1 MLDVPEVRY
10 ADTAGGA
17 IAYQVFGD
25 GPFDIVVTPGFVS
38 HLDLQ
43 WTMPSYTRF
52 FEMLSSF
59 ARVIIFDK
67 RGTGLSDPTPNAVRF
82 DQRAE
87 DILSVMDAAGS
98 ERAVLMGISEGGPL
112 SILFAAQHPE
122 RVHSLILYGTFAK
135 GSLIGGS
142 LIDAFDD
149 AIDNWGSGRT
159 ASIFSAEGDSAVRRR
174 LAGVFE
180 RASASPRMA
189 RALVESVR
197 TADVSAALPLLA
209 MPCLVIS
216 RKDDPFAPARWGQE
230 LADQIANAQMFIAE
244 GSDHLPWFGDPVDI
258 VSAVAEFLGQEMS
271 GVAET
276 NRKLMSVM
284 FTDIVDSTVKAF
296 DLGDLDWTR
305 LLNKHNG
312 LMRDLLDQ
320 FSGEEVK
327 TTGDGFL
334 TVFESSARAVECGV
348 AALHEMPGLGLTLR
362 AGIHTG
368 DVEVLP
374 DDIAGSSVH
383 VASRITSMATADE
396 VLVSNSVKDM
406 CVGAP
411 LGFDDRGDHELKGVP
426 GKWHIYAVRE
436 AETEIVIDL
445 REPRDLSTADQVSVF
460 VARRASGA
468 LRALAGLASR
478 N

>member
-10 ADTAGGA
+10 ADTAGGS

-25 GPFDIVVTPGFVS
+25 GPTDVVVTPGFVS

-52 FEMLSSF
+52 FEMLASF
-59 ARVIIFDK
+59 TRVIIFDK
-67 RGTGLSDPTPNAVRF
+67 RGTGLSDPAVDAVRF

-87 DILSVMDAAGS
+87 DIVAVMDAAGS

-122 RVHSLILYGTFAK
+122 RVQSLILYGTFAR
-135 GSLIGGS
+135 GSQIGGS
-142 LIDAFDD
+142 LIDAFEE

-159 ASIFSAEGDSAVRRR
+159 AAIFSSEGDSVIRRR

-180 RASASPRMA
+180 RASASPSMA
-189 RALVESVR
+189 RALVQSVR
-197 TADVSAALPLLA
+197 SADVSAALPLLA
-209 MPCLVIS
+209 MPCLVIN
-216 RKDDPFAPARWGQE
+216 RRGDPFAPLDWGQE
-230 LADQIANAQMFIAE
+230 LAKQIPRAQMFIAE
-244 GSDHLPWFGDPVDI
+244 GSDHLPWFGEPDDI
-258 VSAVAEFLGQEMS
+258 ITAVAGFLGQQVSIVSEID
-271 GVAET
+271 
-276 NRKLMSVM
+276 RRLMSVM

-296 DLGDLDWTR
+296 DMGDEEWTR

-312 LMRDLLDQ
+312 MMRELLDQ
-320 FSGEEVK
+320 YSGEEVK

-334 TVFESSARAVECGV
+334 TVFESSARAVECGLT
-348 AALHEMPGLGLTLR
+348 ALGEVPDLGLSLR

-374 DDIAGSSVH
+374 DDVAGSSVH
-383 VASRITSMATADE
+383 VASRITSLAGADE
-396 VLVSNSVKDM
+396 LLVSSSVKDM

-411 LGFDDRGDHELKGVP
+411 LGFDDRGDHQLKGVP
-426 GKWHIYAVRE
+426 GRWHIYAVRQ
-436 AETEIVIDL
+436 ADTEVVIDL
-445 REPRDLSTADQVSVF
+445 RESAGLGAGDQVSVF
-460 VARRASGA
+460 LARRAPGA